1 MTDCGEQ
8 SSGKGGVVSLCY
20 TRVGVN
26 KDKICVYFLGKTKSD
41 RVKHRDR
48 ARAQLSE
55 ASPSESRLT
64 FHPDGAVR
72 K

>member
-8 SSGKGGVVSLCY
+8 SSGKGGVVSPCY
-20 TRVGVN
+20 TRGVN

-48 ARAQLSE
+48 ARAQLPKE
-55 ASPSESRLT
+55 PPSESRLT

>member
-8 SSGKGGVVSLCY
+8 SSGKGGVVSLRY
-20 TRVGVN
+20 TRGGVN
-26 KDKICVYFLGKTKSD
+26 KDKIWVYFSGKTKSD

-48 ARAQLSE
+48 ARAHLSKE
-55 ASPSESRLT
+55 SPSESRLT